1 MPAPRPVVLWDIDG
15 TLVHAPLV
23 GVQAF
28 VTAVERATG
37 LRWTPRRMG
46 FGGLTDPIIAMLIL
60 EDLGVADESVV
71 PAVMTHL
78 ADAYG
83 ELADEVR
90 AVARA
95 LPGAG
100 AAIEALA
107 ERDVLQT
114 VVTGNVRAAAVAKLS
129 AAGLEAHLRLD
140 LGGYGSDHADRAE
153 LVRLVLDRVGTAAG
167 PDTPVAPADV
177 WVVGDTPR
185 DLACARAN
193 GIRCAL
199 VATGTYPADEL
210 RALDADVVVD
220 DLMALDALVSAIA
233 GTSRPR

>member
-1 MPAPRPVVLWDIDG
+1 MTVVLWDIDG

-37 LRWTPRRMG
+37 LRWTPRRLG
-46 FGGLTDPIIAMLIL
+46 FGGLTDPIIATLIL
-60 EDLGVADESVV
+60 EDLGVVDETVV
-71 PAVMTHL
+71 PSVMHHL

-90 AVARA
+90 AVTRA

-100 AAIEALA
+100 AAIDALA
-107 ERDVLQT
+107 AREALQT
-114 VVTGNVRAAAVAKLS
+114 VVTGNVRAAAIAKLG
-129 AAGLEAHLRLD
+129 AAGLQQHLRLD

-153 LVRLVLDRVGTAAG
+153 LVRLALERVGTASG
-167 PDTPVAPADV
+167 PGAPVALDDV

-199 VATGTYPADEL
+199 VATGTYPAGEL
-210 RALDADVVVD
+210 RDLGADVVVD
-220 DLMALDALVSAIA
+220 DLTALDALLSAIA
-233 GTSRPR
+233 GAVP